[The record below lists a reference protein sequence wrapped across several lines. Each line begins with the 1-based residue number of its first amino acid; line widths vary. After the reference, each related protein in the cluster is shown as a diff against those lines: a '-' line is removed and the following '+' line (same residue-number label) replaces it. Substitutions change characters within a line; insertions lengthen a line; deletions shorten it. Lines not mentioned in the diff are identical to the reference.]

1 MKQQPPFH
9 LAYPVSDLTAVRTF
23 FTDTLGASVGREAE
37 RWVDLNFFGHQLSF
51 HLSES
56 SDLNPPT
63 NQVDGDAVPTLH
75 FGCVLLWEDWL
86 SYYERFLV
94 AECEFLIDKKIRFE
108 GKVGEQGTFFVKGPC
123 GIAIE
128 FKSFKDGTQLFA
140 AS

>member
-56 SDLNPPT
+56 IDLNPST
-63 NQVDGDAVPTLH
+63 NEVDGDAVPTLH
-75 FGCVLLWEDWL
+75 FGCVLLWEEWT
-86 SYYERFLV
+86 SYYERLLV
-94 AECEFLIDKKIRFE
+94 AKCEFLIAKKIRFE
-108 GKVGEQGTFFVKGPC
+108 GKIGEQGTFFVKGPC

-128 FKSFKDGTQLFA
+128 FKSFKDGSQLFA